1 MGKLAIHGQSY
12 KKGQLAAL
20 DRHNFRLN
28 QNYSNKFID
37 RTKTQNNVILIKPA
51 GGLHKAAQ
59 RRLEEAVLPYVKR
72 KLRSDANWVSE
83 FVVTLPKEI
92 TQPQDIKKFY
102 EIVINH
108 FAEKIGT
115 DNLLSAVIHMDET
128 TPHLHLDF
136 TPIKNHRLTSKE
148 VMTRSFLLSL
158 HDELPHQLQKAG
170 FSVER
175 GTAAENAAERIEK
188 SRDIKTYKQDME
200 NEKQHLQKEIAI
212 LRKAKE
218 LLQIGNYNIA
228 LKIVEQFKHL
238 HLDKER

>member
-1 MGKLAIHGQSY
+1 M
-12 KKGQLAAL
+12 
-20 DRHNFRLN
+20 
-28 QNYSNKFID
+28 
-37 RTKTQNNVILIKPA
+37 
-51 GGLHKAAQ
+51 
-59 RRLEEAVLPYVKR
+59 RLEEAVLPYAKR

-83 FVVTLPKEI
+83 FVVTLPKEVN
-92 TQPQDIKKFY
+92 DRAEIKRY
-102 EIVINH
+102 CEIILEH
-108 FAEKIGT
+108 FKDKVGG

-136 TPIKNHRLTSKE
+136 IPIKNHKLTSKE

-158 HDELPHQLQKAG
+158 HDDLPKLLQKAG

-175 GTAAENAAERIEK
+175 GTAAENDAERIEK

-200 NEKQHLQKEIAI
+200 NEKQCLQKEISI

-228 LKIVEQFKHL
+228 LKIVEQFKRFHI
-238 HLDKER
+238 DKER

>member
-12 KKGQLAAL
+12 KKEQLSAL
-20 DRHNFRLN
+20 NRHNLRLN
-28 QNYSNKFID
+28 QNYSNEFID
-37 RTKTQNNVILIKPA
+37 KARTNDNIILIEPA
-51 GGLHKAAQ
+51 GGLRKAA
-59 RRLEEAVLPYVKR
+59 RKRLEEAVLPYAKR

-83 FVVTLPKEI
+83 FVITLPNEV
-92 TQPQDIKKFY
+92 TQPQDIKKY
-102 EIVINH
+102 CEVIINH
-108 FAEKIGT
+108 FAEKVGT

-136 TPIKNHRLTSKE
+136 IPIKDHKLTSKE

-158 HDELPHQLQKAG
+158 HDDLPQLLQKAG
-170 FSVER
+170 FETER
-175 GTAAENAAERIEK
+175 GSAAGTTAEHIKK

-200 NEKQHLQKEIAI
+200 REKLKLQKEISL
-212 LRKAKE
+212 LRKARE
-218 LLQIGNYNIA
+218 LLQFENYNFA

>member
-28 QNYSNKFID
+28 QNYSNEFID
-37 RTKTQNNVILIKPA
+37 KTKTPDNVILIKPA

-59 RRLEEAVLPYVKR
+59 RRLEEAVLPYAKR

-136 TPIKNHRLTSKE
+136 TPIKNHRLTSKD

-158 HDELPHQLQKAG
+158 HDDLPKLLCRAG
-170 FSVER
+170 FEIER
-175 GTAAENAAERIEK
+175 GTSVPNEEK
-188 SRDIKTYKQDME
+188 STKSRGIKQYKMDME
-200 NEKQHLQKEIAI
+200 KEQHELKTQIKALTLIREKLLNGNI
-212 LRKAKE
+212 LLAK
-218 LLQIGNYNIA
+218 QILEKVYNKGQET
-228 LKIVEQFKHL
+228 L
-238 HLDKER
+238 R